1 MEGPEAPRSVP
12 AKPEVARDGVD
23 VFLGYSSNI
32 DHAGVTIPHQSLEM
46 FTALELDVGLSV
58 VVSEDP

>member
-1 MEGPEAPRSVP
+1 
-12 AKPEVARDGVD
+12 VD